1 MVYRSKCT
9 APNLLLRG
17 AVAGLPAPSSTE
29 LTEFAN
35 ELNSTNWANEKTTLT
50 VRKKSPHVPR
60 CPQPNHQP
68 PPITGSGKPNTK
80 QSLYYSEFSLA
91 GPRPG
96 NNHPRVRGAPGNIQA
111 RQATE
116 LHGRPDPDQDR
127 GISRIRPQVVRRQ
140 ARSQRDSHQNNGRTD
155 PVRSRDSC
163 DRGSKKPRLVTTGAQ
178 HNSN

>member
-1 MVYRSKCT
+1 MNSPNWADEKKPSLCERRAHMFPA
-9 APNLLLRG
+9 APN
-17 AVAGLPAPSSTE
+17 
-29 LTEFAN
+29 
-35 ELNSTNWANEKTTLT
+35 
-50 VRKKSPHVPR
+50 
-60 CPQPNHQP
+60 PNIKP

-116 LHGRPDPDQDR
+116 LHGRPDPYQDR

-140 ARSQRDSHQNNGRTD
+140 ARSQWDSHQNNGRTD
-155 PVRSRDSC
+155 PKRPRDSC
-163 DRGSKKPRLVTTGAQ
+163 DRDSMKPPLVTTGAQ
-178 HNSN
+178 HNSNLSLPGRITRAPDTRTSPESRGRMPPGSKPRQAS